1 MNITDLTIASGAQ
14 KSRSGMSIFS
24 KLYYRYKKILKVIKL
39 YLIIAGPG
47 IIVMVADND
56 AGGITTYTATGAK
69 FGFHLIWFL
78 ILLGPI
84 AYYVQEMTVRLGAV
98 TKRGHAEAIFHS
110 FGAFWGWFSLLDLVL
125 VDWLTMITEFIG
137 MTAALSIFGVPP
149 IVTVIIS
156 WVIMATMV
164 LQGRYW
170 TWEKLALVF
179 CGLNLIYIPAAI
191 MINPPVDK
199 ILHGSLIPQLP
210 SGGFTNELFFFLM
223 ANIGTTI
230 APWMIFFQQSAV
242 VDKGMQEKDML
253 WGKIDT
259 AIGSLATVVVAA
271 GCVILTAT
279 LLPGRDINDAATAAI
294 QFMGINRYVG
304 AFLAIGLFDAGFL
317 GAICISLASSW
328 AFGEVFGWAHSLN
341 NKLKEAPWFYAYYFF
356 DLLLAGTVV
365 LIPRAPLVLI
375 TLFVQVIAV
384 TLLPAALVFLI
395 VLLNDEETMGEYK
408 NTRFQNF
415 ANISIVAMIIIVS
428 TLYGISAIFPNIL
441 K

>member
-1 MNITDLTIASGAQ
+1 VNIL
-14 KSRSGMSIFS
+14 S
-24 KLYYRYKKILKVIKL
+24 KLYYRYRKILKTIRL

-56 AGGITTYTATGAK
+56 AGGITTYTATGAQYS
-69 FGFHLIWFL
+69 FRLIWFL
-78 ILLGPI
+78 ILLGPV

-110 FGAFWGWFSLLDLVL
+110 FGSFWGWFSLLDLVFL
-125 VDWLTMITEFIG
+125 DWLTMITEFIG
-137 MTAALSIFGVPP
+137 MTAAMSIFGVPP

-156 WVIMATMV
+156 WIVMGTMV

-170 TWEKLALVF
+170 TWEKAALVF
-179 CGLNLIYIPAAI
+179 CGLNLIYIPAAF

-199 ILHGSLIPQLP
+199 ILHGSFIPQLP
-210 SGGFTNELFFFLM
+210 PGGFTNALFFLLM

-259 AIGSLATVVVAA
+259 AVGSFLTVVVAA
-271 GCVILTAT
+271 GCVVLTAT
-279 LLPGRDINDAATAAI
+279 LLPGQIINDAATAALR
-294 QFMGINRYVG
+294 FLPINRYVG
-304 AFLAIGLFDAGFL
+304 ALLAIGLLDAGFL

-341 NKLKEAPWFYAYYFF
+341 HKVKEAPWFYAYYFF

-395 VLLNDEETMGEYK
+395 LLLNNEETMGEYK
-408 NTRFQNF
+408 NTLFQNV
-415 ANISIVAMIIIVS
+415 ANIGIVVMIIVIS
-428 TLYGISAIFPNIL
+428 TLYGISAIFPKIL
-441 K
+441 GG